1 VPRQDG
7 LNERLQMSNIVFNNV
22 SYTYTEQP
30 ELGKTHFAVRNI
42 NLTIEKGSS
51 VVILGHNGSGKST
64 LAKLMNGVLIPTD
77 GKVTVN
83 GMDTSD
89 EERIFDIRR
98 AVGMVFQNPD
108 NQIVATVVEED
119 VAFGPEN
126 LGIPTSEIRERVDY
140 ALDAVGMSD
149 FKIHAPHQ
157 LSGGQKQ
164 RVAIAGIIA
173 MKPEYIIL
181 DESTAMLD
189 PYGRRDILETTE
201 KLNKNENI
209 TTVLITHYM
218 EEAITADRVIVMNDG
233 VIIMDDT
240 PKNIFSRV
248 DKLKEIGLDVPQTT
262 ELAYLLQKSGINV
275 PSGIMTIKDAADVL
289 ENLILKGDKN

>member
-1 VPRQDG
+1 
-7 LNERLQMSNIVFNNV
+7 MSNIVFNNV

>member
-1 VPRQDG
+1 
-7 LNERLQMSNIVFNNV
+7 MSNIVFNNV

-30 ELGKTHFAVRNI
+30 EFGKAHFAVRNI

-64 LAKLMNGVLIPTD
+64 LAKLMNGVLVPTD

-83 GMDTSD
+83 GIDTSD

-126 LGIPTSEIRERVDY
+126 LGIPTHEIRERVDY
-140 ALDAVGMSD
+140 ALDAVGMSE
-149 FKIHAPHQ
+149 FKLHAPHQ

-164 RVAIAGIIA
+164 RIAIAGIIA

-189 PYGRRDILETTE
+189 PYGRRDILETIE

-233 VIIMDDT
+233 VVVMDDT

-262 ELAYLLQKSGINV
+262 ELAYLIKKSGVNI
-275 PSGIMTIKDAADVL
+275 PDGIMTINDAADAL
-289 ENLILKGDKN
+289 QELILKGERN